1 MGISRM
7 AGSSLS
13 ILGNFVTL
21 YHASGGKARKKVV
34 ISRNFFVARDDMDV
48 FPGVWYA
55 VNTAG

>member
-1 MGISRM
+1 M